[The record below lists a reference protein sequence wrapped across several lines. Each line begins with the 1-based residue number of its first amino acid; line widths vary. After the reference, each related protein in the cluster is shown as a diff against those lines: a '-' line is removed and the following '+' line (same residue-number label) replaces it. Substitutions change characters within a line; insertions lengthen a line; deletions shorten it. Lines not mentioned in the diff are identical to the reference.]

1 METKLESIK
10 ELLELSEKSCVD
22 NTLELQI
29 HSTKGQSKVFKK
41 YCNKL
46 GLNKVAMRGTSR
58 PDIKWVVYHNGS
70 DYISANLRIVIY
82 E

>member
-1 METKLESIK
+1 METIECIK
-10 ELLELSEKSCVD
+10 DLLELSEKLSVD

-29 HSTKGQSKVFKK
+29 HSKGKSKIFKK

-46 GLNKVAMRGTSR
+46 GLNKIAMRGTSR
-58 PDIKWVVYHNGS
+58 PDIKWVIYHNGS